1 MPIETKTA
9 QLERVQRAIAA
20 IEEGGQDVSYD
31 GKRVTFADLQAL
43 YRREEKLRLDVARD
57 ARGGIRV
64 RFGVP

>member
-1 MPIETKTA
+1 MTIETKTA